1 MSNARAMAGAAV
13 PDGAKFLFHGWES
26 DRAQQM
32 YERVFDYVQH
42 ATGLTTGVLDK
53 LVKFKVLRHQTAERG
68 PLYSLQVWGDAARV
82 LHKLPWDLSQYL
94 TEMHVKC
101 YLVEHEPGMYE
112 WLQDAMWAAP
122 YTVNVS
128 FYKSRNSGNA
138 KKGTGER
145 GARIGSRKSDKHSVI
160 YRRQKEKPGFET
172 RVSDK
177 TLKRLVREVDSTR
190 TALSGKT
197 LIDDA
202 GCWTLLHSKV
212 GTVGYTHALKVLR
225 EMGVNLCDYV
235 AAVTDE
241 RQEGPAT
248 HAITLD
254 KNEEASFL
262 PPPQAE

>member
-1 MSNARAMAGAAV
+1 MSNARTLAAAARC
-13 PDGAKFLFHGWES
+13 DGAKFLFHGWES
-26 DRAQQM
+26 DRAVQM
-32 YERVFDYVQH
+32 YERVFDYVQN
-42 ATGLTTGVLDK
+42 ATGLTTGVLEK
-53 LVKFKVLRHQTAERG
+53 LVKFKVLRHQTADRG
-68 PLYSLQVWGDAARV
+68 SLYSLQLWGDAARV
-82 LHKLPWDLSQYL
+82 IEHLPWQLTDYI

-101 YLVEHEPGMYE
+101 YLVEHTPGAYE

-128 FYKSRNSGNA
+128 FYKSRHSGNA

-177 TLKRLVREVDSTR
+177 TLKRMVAEVGGAR
-190 TALSGKT
+190 QALSGKT
-197 LIDDA
+197 LLSDRDL
-202 GCWTLLHSKV
+202 WFLLENKV
-212 GTVGYTHALKVLR
+212 GVVGYTHALKVLR

-235 AAVTDE
+235 VGVTPDRAADH
-241 RQEGPAT
+241 EGYELS
-248 HAITLD
+248 LD
-254 KNEEASFL
+254 PREEAAYL